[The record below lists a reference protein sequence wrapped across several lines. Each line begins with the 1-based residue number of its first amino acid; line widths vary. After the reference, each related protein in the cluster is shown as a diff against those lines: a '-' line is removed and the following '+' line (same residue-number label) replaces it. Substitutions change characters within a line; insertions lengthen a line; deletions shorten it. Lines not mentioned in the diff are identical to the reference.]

1 MSRLTNAGLFVIL
14 GQVTLIMSIILVA
27 TVVGLVLDSMLQTTP
42 MLLLIGFVAGNAI
55 AFIGIWLL
63 IRAGVRGRDDTEPS

>member
-14 GQVTLIMSIILVA
+14 GQVTLIMSVILVA
-27 TVVGLVLDSMLQTTP
+27 SVVGLVLDSMLQTSP
-42 MLLLIGFVAGNAI
+42 MLLLIGFAAGNVV
-55 AFIGIWLL
+55 AFIGIWFF